1 MDGKVKIRLSAQGT
15 TLSVEV
21 PEDKAMNVYR
31 GLAEKLLIHAAVETT
46 PEVVALKPDAELP
59 DMAKIGDPV
68 VKSDLPQTTE
78 SALEAP
84 PEGYKGFLM
93 IHCEHCGHVRAFCS
107 KYTLSW
113 YKCPACG
120 EKTKLTGLVPVHINC
135 ECGRHSRYFT
145 NITDPEMDVDCIDCG
160 SPVAVE
166 WNGKKKCY
174 ETMRRE

>member
-84 PEGYKGFLM
+84 P
-93 IHCEHCGHVRAFCS
+93 
-107 KYTLSW
+107 
-113 YKCPACG
+113 
-120 EKTKLTGLVPVHINC
+120 
-135 ECGRHSRYFT
+135 
-145 NITDPEMDVDCIDCG
+145 
-160 SPVAVE
+160 
-166 WNGKKKCY
+166 
-174 ETMRRE
+174 